1 MAQLTDNSTFAEFL
15 EQAQQHYTIDR
26 LIYVLTFKAYVGYN
40 IKSDIAPLQKL
51 LGKDV
56 TITGRY
62 VTGATAESSSMISI
76 RIAFLTAKYV
86 CEKIDIIADYILKQF
101 GCASLTSKSTI
112 ATVQTNCD
120 CYFDGD
126 GIYIRG
132 TVV

>member
-26 LIYVLTFKAYVGYN
+26 LIYVLTFKEYAGYN
-40 IKSDIAPLQKL
+40 SKSDIAPLQKL

-56 TITGRY
+56 TITGKY
-62 VTGATAESSSMISI
+62 ATGTTEASSTVTFRIS
-76 RIAFLTAKYV
+76 FLTAKYV

-112 ATVQTNCD
+112 ATVQINCN
-120 CYFDGD
+120 CYFDDG

-132 TVV
+132 IVI